1 MAMNKFHTMKG
12 IKMKKLA
19 LLAFC
24 LTFSLVGLALAQQTV
39 SVWVDDNE
47 ENQCILPIYERFN
60 DMSETAQIE
69 ITLQAESWD
78 VTRTALAGG
87 AGPDVVTTPG
97 PSFVFELAQAGL
109 LEPLVDYAADLNW
122 SDSFV
127 DWALSLGEV
136 EGTLYSLPTEL
147 ETIVLY
153 YNKTLFADNGWNVPT
168 TIDELMAVSEEI
180 AAAGINPYAHG
191 NAEWRPAN
199 EWFASVFF
207 NHVAGP
213 DKVYEALRG
222 DRPWTDPDFV
232 KAMSLLDDIQ
242 QNGWF
247 SGGLDYYYTATFP
260 EIGAALGNG
269 EGAMN
274 IEGSWRLS
282 NIDSYFGES
291 GGNDNDWDWVAFP
304 TTSGEETYSIG
315 IGSTFSVNALSESKD
330 GAAEFLTFLFSPET
344 QAELA
349 VSCGRAP
356 APVRISADLFEGL
369 DPRNAR
375 LFESIGK
382 ASDAGN
388 YGYLTWTFWP
398 PKSDVH
404 IYEAIEL
411 VWDGQTTVEEYL
423 DGLDTIFAEELESG
437 DIPPIPNR

>member
-1 MAMNKFHTMKG
+1 
-12 IKMKKLA
+12 MKKV
-19 LLAFC
+19 C
-24 LTFSLVGLALAQQTV
+24 LVILCLSFMFLSLSFAQRESV

-47 ENQCILPIYERFN
+47 ENQCILPIYEKFN
-60 DMSETAQIE
+60 ELSETAE
-69 ITLQAESWD
+69 VVLTLQAESWD

-87 AGPDVVTTPG
+87 AGPDVVQTPG
-97 PSFVFELAQAGL
+97 PSFVYELAQAGL
-109 LEPLVDYAADLNW
+109 LEPLGEYATSLNW
-122 SDSFV
+122 GDNFV

-136 EGTLYSLPTEL
+136 DGTLYSLPTEL

-153 YNKTLFADNGWNVPT
+153 YNKTLFEANGWTVPT
-168 TIDELMAVSEEI
+168 TMDELMAVSEVI

-199 EWFASVFF
+199 EWFVSAFL
-207 NHVAGP
+207 NAVAGP
-213 DKVYEALRG
+213 EKVYEALRG
-222 DRPWTDPDFV
+222 QISWTDPAFV
-232 KAMSLLDDIQ
+232 EAISTLDTIQ

-247 SGGLDYYYTATFP
+247 SGGLDFYYTATFP

-282 NIDSYFGES
+282 NISDYFGS
-291 GGNDNDWDWVAFP
+291 AAGNDNDWDWVAFP
-304 TTSGEETYSIG
+304 TKSGEETYSIG
-315 IGSTFSVNALSESKD
+315 IGSTFSINAISESKD
-330 GAAEFLTFLFSPET
+330 GAAEFLSFLFSPET

-356 APVRISADLFEGL
+356 APVRISADLLDGL
-369 DPRNAR
+369 DPRTAR

-398 PKSDVH
+398 PKSDVY

-411 VWDGQTTVEEYL
+411 VWDGQETVDDYLMGLETT
-423 DGLDTIFAEELESG
+423 FAEELAAG